1 MMSEPNLKDCAE
13 ERLAK
18 WHAKLTDV
26 VSKLDVLDAS
36 AVVPHDRAAAMM
48 RKSARS
54 KAVRLLEVLRP
65 HYSPDG
71 ASA

>member
-1 MMSEPNLKDCAE
+1 MMSEPNLKDSGVE
-13 ERLAK
+13 QLAK
-18 WHAKLTDV
+18 WHAKLAEV
-26 VSKLDVLDAS
+26 VSKLVVLDAS

-65 HYSPDG
+65 HYCEEE